1 MTRLAPP
8 IPFPGSQ
15 LGEICH
21 VCAFSKSA
29 GEEYR
34 LLVPFIRDGLACE
47 HKAVHVVK
55 PEQPGNHVQRPAE
68 ATAVSGVPARVP
80 AAAGETDGDS
90 LGMGLA

>member
-1 MTRLAPP
+1 MTRLAPNSLRRP
-8 IPFPGSQ
+8 TV
-15 LGEICH
+15 GEDPSRQR
-21 VCAFSKSA
+21 VSKSA

-34 LLVPFIRDGLACE
+34 LLVPFIRDGLACG

-55 PEQPGNHVQRPAE
+55 PEQPGNYVQRPAE

-80 AAAGETDGDS
+80 AAAGETDGGS